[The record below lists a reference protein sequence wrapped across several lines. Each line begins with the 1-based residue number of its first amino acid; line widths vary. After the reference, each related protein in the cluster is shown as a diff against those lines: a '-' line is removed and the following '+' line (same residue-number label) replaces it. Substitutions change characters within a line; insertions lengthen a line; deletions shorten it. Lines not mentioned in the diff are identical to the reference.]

1 MKEGFRSVAWIAALV
16 FSMAGCATAPA
27 DRDIPAPAPAPVAE
41 PEPPVIRDDAP
52 VTYVVKK
59 GDTLWDIATTFL
71 TSPWRWPE
79 VWHIN
84 PQVRNPHLIYPGDV
98 LTLTYVDGKPVV
110 QVQDGVAG
118 VPPTTLPTVKL
129 SPRVRVEPLERA
141 IPTIPYDAIS
151 QFLSRPRVVTPEEL
165 RRAPYMIS
173 AQEEHLIGGPGYPVY
188 VRGLNGGDVKDFVVV
203 RLGEPYLNPEDPDD
217 VLGYEAIHVADAR
230 LQRQGDPATVML
242 VRAKREAL
250 TGDRLLPADDGM
262 LEQNYLPHPP
272 VAEVEGRIV
281 GVMGAVSQIGQFQVV
296 AISKGVRD
304 DMEPG
309 HVLAIYQ
316 AGGLVRDPYT
326 REEVRLPRE
335 RAGTL
340 MVFRVFDRVSYAL
353 VMDAT
358 RAIHLHDVV
367 TNP

>member
-1 MKEGFRSVAWIAALV
+1 MKEGFRSGALVAALLI
-16 FSMAGCATAPA
+16 SMAGCATAPT
-27 DRDIPAPAPAPVAE
+27 DRETPATPAPAAEPAPEQPMV
-41 PEPPVIRDDAP
+41 RDNAP
-52 VTYVVKK
+52 VTYLVKK
-59 GDTLWDIATTFL
+59 GDTLWDIANLFL
-71 TSPWRWPE
+71 ATPWRWPE

-98 LTLTYVDGKPVV
+98 LTLTYVDGEPRI
-110 QVQDGVAG
+110 QVQGDTASR
-118 VPPTTLPTVKL
+118 LPVVKL

-151 QFLSRPRVVTPEEL
+151 QFLTRPRVVTPEEM
-165 RRAPYMIS
+165 RRAPYVVS
-173 AQEEHLIGGPGYPVY
+173 AQDEHLIGAPGYPVY
-188 VRGLNGGDVKDFVVV
+188 VRGVQDKDLQDYVVV
-203 RLGEPYLNPEDPDD
+203 RLGQPYIDPADEDV

-230 LQRQGDPATVML
+230 LQRLGDPSTFVIP
-242 VRAKREAL
+242 RANREVLA
-250 TGDRLLPADDGM
+250 GDRLLPLDDGTM
-262 LEQNYLPHPP
+262 GQSYLPHPP
-272 VAEVEGRIV
+272 SRDIDGRIV

-296 AISKGVRD
+296 AISKGAND

-309 HVLAIYQ
+309 HVLAVYQ
-316 AGGLVRDPYT
+316 YGALVRDPYT
-326 REEVRLPRE
+326 RQEVQLPRE

-340 MVFRVFDRVSYAL
+340 MVFRIFDRVSYAL